1 MDYKI
6 ATQNWT
12 IKLQLKI
19 ELKANCK
26 SKIKIVATIKL
37 EVEVVIPI
45 KIELKVGANAKQNL
59 KHDIKIRNYF
69 VYTYTKFDFCPQWL
83 SIMQNCTLYDFR
95 CCMTFCAYRQLANT
109 GSLMGQC
116 VLKHQLIQM
125 TFHYHM
131 HLVNIFPIIVYLLKK

>member
-1 MDYKI
+1 MDYKIATQNWTIKLQLKIATQNCNSKLDYKI

-37 EVEVVIPI
+37 EVEVVLPI

-83 SIMQNCTLYDFR
+83 SIPMESHC
-95 CCMTFCAYRQLANT
+95 
-109 GSLMGQC
+109 GQ
-116 VLKHQLIQM
+116 KSN
-125 TFHYHM
+125 F
-131 HLVNIFPIIVYLLKK
+131 VYVYTK

>member
-83 SIMQNCTLYDFR
+83 SISNSLLYVITTVDEHVPAATAASSMYNFSYVPAER
-95 CCMTFCAYRQLANT
+95 KW
-109 GSLMGQC
+109 
-116 VLKHQLIQM
+116 LKVR
-125 TFHYHM
+125 
-131 HLVNIFPIIVYLLKK
+131 HLVVVTAVVGLHNGD